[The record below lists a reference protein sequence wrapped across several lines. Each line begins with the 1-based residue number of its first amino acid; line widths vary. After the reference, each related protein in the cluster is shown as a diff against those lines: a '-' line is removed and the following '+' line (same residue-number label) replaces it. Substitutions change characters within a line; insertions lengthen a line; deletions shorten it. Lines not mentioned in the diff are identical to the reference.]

1 MFWRKTEGRSAPD
14 GGSSNPNLR
23 CSFCGKTQDQVR
35 KLAAGPKVFI
45 CDECVEVCVAIMAD
59 TGAPLPD
66 TNASHETSAAKRDA
80 ELKGPVALPCSL
92 CGTST
97 PPDDLVFV
105 RDRGGLCPGC
115 VAEIRVALA
124 SDQP

>member
-1 MFWRKTEGRSAPD
+1 MFGRKREGKSAPD
-14 GGSSNPNLR
+14 GGLSNLNLR

-59 TGAPLPD
+59 TGSLLPD
-66 TNASHETSAAKRDA
+66 TNASHEPPAAKRDA
-80 ELKGPVALPCSL
+80 GMTGPVAVPCSL

-97 PPDDLVFV
+97 PPNDLVFV

-115 VAEIRVALA
+115 VAEIQVALA
-124 SDQP
+124 SDDP